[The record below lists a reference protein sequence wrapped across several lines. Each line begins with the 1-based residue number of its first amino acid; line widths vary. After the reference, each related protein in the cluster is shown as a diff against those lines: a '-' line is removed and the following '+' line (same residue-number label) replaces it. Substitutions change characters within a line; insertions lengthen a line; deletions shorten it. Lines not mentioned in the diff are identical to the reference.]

1 MYGIV
6 SYIIFSETGALLD
19 TAAGIIAFIVSLIVF
34 LSGFGVLVWIL
45 VRRQGKEDR
54 KMQETAIL
62 PSVKARMRRQWWLR

>member
-34 LSGFGVLVWIL
+34 LSGFSVLVWIL
-45 VRRQGKEDR
+45 VRRQERENR
-54 KMQETAIL
+54 KMDETAVL
-62 PSVKARMRRQWWLR
+62 PVIKRKTRRKWL